1 MNSFEFEIKGR
12 KIGFDHDPL
21 VIAEIGINHGGS
33 LDIAKKM
40 ADLAINAGV
49 DVIKHQTHIVED
61 EMSSQADLDVIDY
74 IGKSIYKLM
83 DDCSLSKEEEIEFK
97 EYVEAKGSIYISTPF
112 SRAAADF
119 LNEIDVPAF
128 KIGSGECNN
137 YPLVEH
143 IAKFGKPIILSTGM
157 NDYESIERSYKILK
171 KHKVP
176 FALLHTTNIYP
187 TPITS

>member
-1 MNSFEFEIKGR
+1 MRTVDIDSINDILKVEKQLQKGGLETNSFEFEIKGR

-74 IGKSIYKLM
+74 IGKSIYK
-83 DDCSLSKEEEIEFK
+83 
-97 EYVEAKGSIYISTPF
+97 AHG
-112 SRAAADF
+112 
-119 LNEIDVPAF
+119 
-128 KIGSGECNN
+128 
-137 YPLVEH
+137 
-143 IAKFGKPIILSTGM
+143 
-157 NDYESIERSYKILK
+157 
-171 KHKVP
+171 
-176 FALLHTTNIYP
+176 
-187 TPITS
+187 